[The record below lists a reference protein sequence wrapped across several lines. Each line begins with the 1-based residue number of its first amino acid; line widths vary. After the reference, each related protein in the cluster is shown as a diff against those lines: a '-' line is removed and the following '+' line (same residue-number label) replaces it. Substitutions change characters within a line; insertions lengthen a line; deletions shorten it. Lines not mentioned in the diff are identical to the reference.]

1 MGSQRDTGSIGERD
15 KKTKREKKGGWIERK
30 KDKKKKRSMNVFA
43 FDEQ

>member
-15 KKTKREKKGGWIERK
+15 KKTKREKRAGDGEEKG
-30 KDKKKKRSMNVFA
+30 KKKKSSMNVYA